1 MIHENH
7 FFFSFLSHVWVS
19 KSKFP
24 FLDLPRSVWGI
35 SKIPNRPPSTGL
47 YSVELLR
54 DCHGNGINLNYNIR
68 SSYIAKLFSAMLV
81 DGPYLITM
89 LVLKQVHPDT
99 GISNKVM
106 AILNSFVND
115 IFERI
120 AMEASSEFLFLPF
133 GNHPFNAFFLFAEL
147 AAYSRNPQSPLVKS
161 RPSSDSFFLMNLPSM
176 LSLRVQLQTSRS
188 QVRYLGVI
196 I

>member
-1 MIHENH
+1 MRIT
-7 FFFSFLSHVWVS
+7 FFFLSYPMCDVS

-120 AMEASSEFLFLPF
+120 AMEASCF
-133 GNHPFNAFFLFAEL
+133 
-147 AAYSRNPQSPLVKS
+147 
-161 RPSSDSFFLMNLPSM
+161 
-176 LSLRVQLQTSRS
+176 
-188 QVRYLGVI
+188 
-196 I
+196 